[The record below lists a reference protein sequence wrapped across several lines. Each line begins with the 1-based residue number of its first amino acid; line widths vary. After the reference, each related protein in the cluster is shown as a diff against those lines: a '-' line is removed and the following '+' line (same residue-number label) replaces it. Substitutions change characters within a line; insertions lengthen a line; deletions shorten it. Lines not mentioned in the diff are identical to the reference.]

1 MAETHRILIIDGY
14 PKPSRDDFDTAGM
27 KYAGVL
33 YAEMLQT
40 YLPGAGYDILYT
52 SDPGAA
58 APDRKALS
66 AYDGVLWPGCNLT
79 VYHTDDPRVKIMIEI
94 CDRAFE
100 AGLPQFGTCWG
111 IQLPAFVAGGE
122 VKPNPKGREM
132 GIGRKIRLTEEGK
145 NHPMMAG
152 KPEVYSHFVSHDD
165 EVTRLPRG
173 AVLIAGNDFSAIQA
187 AEIRHKKGV
196 FWGLQYH
203 PEYDLHEMA
212 RLMVARE
219 QKLTELGFFKEHNDF
234 TEYVSRLE
242 ALHTEPGRKDLRWQL
257 GIDDDILSAD
267 IRQCEF
273 KNWVDTFMLKKSP
286 ERRRHVRTSLQPGSN

>member
-1 MAETHRILIIDGY
+1 MARQYRILIIDGY
-14 PKPSRDDFDTAGM
+14 PKPSREEFDVAGM
-27 KYAGVL
+27 KGAGIL
-33 YAEMLQT
+33 YAEMLLR
-40 YLPGAGYDILYT
+40 YLPGAAHDILYT
-52 SDPGAA
+52 SDPGVTIPSIKELA
-58 APDRKALS
+58 

-79 VYHTDDPRVKIMIEI
+79 VYHTDDERVKPMLAL

-122 VKPNPKGREM
+122 VKANPKGREM
-132 GIGRKIRLTEEGK
+132 GIGRKIRLTEAGK
-145 NHPMMAG
+145 KHPMMKG

-165 EVTRLPRG
+165 EVTRLPEG
-173 AVLIAGNDFSAIQA
+173 SVLLSGNDFSRVQA
-187 AEIRHKKGV
+187 AEIRYKKGV

-219 QKLTELGFFKEHNDF
+219 KKLTELGFFREHGDF
-234 TEYVSRLE
+234 QEYVDRLE
-242 ALHTEPGRKDLRWQL
+242 ALNAEPQRKDLRWQL
-257 GIDDDILSAD
+257 GIDDDILSVD

-273 KNWVDTFMLKKSP
+273 RNWVDTLILGNK
-286 ERRRHVRTSLQPGSN
+286 

>member
-1 MAETHRILIIDGY
+1 MARTHRILIIDGY
-14 PKPSRDDFDTAGM
+14 PKPSRDEFDVAGM
-27 KYAGVL
+27 KGAGIL
-33 YAEMLQT
+33 YAEMLLR
-40 YLPGAGYDILYT
+40 YLPGAAHDILYT
-52 SDPGAA
+52 SDPGVTI
-58 APDRKALS
+58 PTIQELS

-79 VYHTDDPRVKIMIEI
+79 VYHTDDERVKPMLAL

-122 VKPNPKGREM
+122 VKANPKGREM
-132 GIGRKIRLTEEGK
+132 GIGRKIRLTEAGK
-145 NHPMMAG
+145 KHPMMKG
-152 KPEVYSHFVSHDD
+152 KPEVYNHFVSHDD
-165 EVTRLPRG
+165 EVTRLPEG
-173 AVLIAGNDFSAIQA
+173 SVLLSGNDFSRVQA
-187 AEIRHKKGV
+187 AEIRYKKGV

-219 QKLTELGFFKEHNDF
+219 KKLTELGFFRGHGDF
-234 TEYVSRLE
+234 QEYVDRLE
-242 ALHTEPGRKDLRWQL
+242 ALNAEPQRKDLRWQL

-273 KNWVDTFMLKKSP
+273 RNWVDTFILG
-286 ERRRHVRTSLQPGSN
+286 T

>member
-1 MAETHRILIIDGY
+1 MARQYRILIIDGY
-14 PKPSRDDFDTAGM
+14 PKPSREEFDVAGM
-27 KYAGVL
+27 KGAGIL
-33 YAEMLQT
+33 YAEMLLR
-40 YLPGAGYDILYT
+40 YLPGAAHDILYT
-52 SDPGAA
+52 SDPGVTIPSIKELA
-58 APDRKALS
+58 

-79 VYHTDDPRVKIMIEI
+79 VYHTDDERVKPMLAL

-122 VKPNPKGREM
+122 VKANPKGREM
-132 GIGRKIRLTEEGK
+132 GIGRKIRLTEAGK
-145 NHPMMAG
+145 KHPMMKG
-152 KPEVYSHFVSHDD
+152 KPEVYNHFVSHDD
-165 EVTRLPRG
+165 EVTRLPEG
-173 AVLIAGNDFSAIQA
+173 SVLLSGNDFSRVQA
-187 AEIRHKKGV
+187 AEIRYKKGV

-219 QKLTELGFFKEHNDF
+219 KKLTELGFFRGHGDF
-234 TEYVSRLE
+234 QEYVDRLE
-242 ALHTEPGRKDLRWQL
+242 ALNAEPQRKDLRWQL

-273 KNWVDTFMLKKSP
+273 RNWVDTFILG
-286 ERRRHVRTSLQPGSN
+286 T

>member
-1 MAETHRILIIDGY
+1 MARTHRILIIDGY
-14 PKPSRDDFDTAGM
+14 PKPSRDEFDVAGM
-27 KYAGVL
+27 KGAGIL
-33 YAEMLQT
+33 YAEMLLR
-40 YLPGAGYDILYT
+40 YLPGAAHDILYT
-52 SDPGAA
+52 SDPGVTI
-58 APDRKALS
+58 PTVQELS

-79 VYHTDDPRVKIMIEI
+79 VYHTDDERVKPMLAL

-122 VKPNPKGREM
+122 VKANPKGREM
-132 GIGRKIRLTEEGK
+132 GIGRKIRLTEAGK
-145 NHPMMAG
+145 KHPMMKG
-152 KPEVYSHFVSHDD
+152 KPEVYNHFVSHDD
-165 EVTRLPRG
+165 EVTRLPEG
-173 AVLIAGNDFSAIQA
+173 SVLLSGNDFSRVQA
-187 AEIRHKKGV
+187 AEIRYKKGV

-219 QKLTELGFFKEHNDF
+219 KKLTELGFFRGHGDF
-234 TEYVSRLE
+234 QEYVDRLE
-242 ALHTEPGRKDLRWQL
+242 ALNAEPQRKDLRWQL

-273 KNWVDTFMLKKSP
+273 RNWVDTFILG
-286 ERRRHVRTSLQPGSN
+286 T

>member
-1 MAETHRILIIDGY
+1 MARKQRLLIIDGY
-14 PKPSRDDFDTAGM
+14 PKASREEFDAAGM
-27 KYAGVL
+27 KYAGRL
-33 YAEMLQT
+33 YEEMALR
-40 YLPGAGYDILYT
+40 YLPGAVCDLIHT
-52 SDPGAA
+52 SDPGVTIPSLAE
-58 APDRKALS
+58 LE

-79 VYHTDDPRVKIMIEI
+79 VYHSDDDRVKPMLAL

-122 VKPNPKGREM
+122 VKANPKGREM
-132 GIGRKIRLTEEGK
+132 GIGRKIRLTEAGK
-145 NHPMMAG
+145 KHPMMKG
-152 KPEVYSHFVSHDD
+152 KPEVYDHFVSHDD
-165 EVTRLPRG
+165 EVTRLPEG
-173 AVLIAGNDFSAIQA
+173 SILLAGNDFSHVQA

-219 QKLTELGFFKEHNDF
+219 KKLTELGFFRDHDDF
-234 TEYVSRLE
+234 REYVDRLE
-242 ALHTEPGRKDLRWQL
+242 TLSAEPQRKELRWQL
-257 GIDDDILSAD
+257 GIDDDILSAA

-273 KNWVDTFMLKKSP
+273 RNWVDTLILGKK
-286 ERRRHVRTSLQPGSN
+286 

>member
-1 MAETHRILIIDGY
+1 MARQYRILIIDGY
-14 PKPSRDDFDTAGM
+14 PKPSREEFDVAGM
-27 KYAGVL
+27 KGAGIL
-33 YAEMLQT
+33 YAEMLLR
-40 YLPGAGYDILYT
+40 YLPGAAHDILYT
-52 SDPGAA
+52 SDPGVTIPSIKELA
-58 APDRKALS
+58 

-79 VYHTDDPRVKIMIEI
+79 VYHTDDERVKPMLAL

-122 VKPNPKGREM
+122 VKANPKGREM
-132 GIGRKIRLTEEGK
+132 GIGRKIRLTEAGK
-145 NHPMMAG
+145 KHPMMKG

-165 EVTRLPRG
+165 EVTRLPEG
-173 AVLIAGNDFSAIQA
+173 SVLLSGNDFSRVQA
-187 AEIRHKKGV
+187 AEIRYKKGV

-219 QKLTELGFFKEHNDF
+219 KKLTELGFFRGHDDF
-234 TEYVSRLE
+234 QEYVDRLE
-242 ALHTEPGRKDLRWQL
+242 ALNAEPQRKDLRWQL

-273 KNWVDTFMLKKSP
+273 RNWVDTLILGNK
-286 ERRRHVRTSLQPGSN
+286 

>member
-1 MAETHRILIIDGY
+1 MARQYRILIIDGY
-14 PKPSRDDFDTAGM
+14 PKPSREEFDVAGM
-27 KYAGVL
+27 KGAGIL
-33 YAEMLQT
+33 YAEMLLR
-40 YLPGAGYDILYT
+40 YLPGAAHDILYT
-52 SDPGAA
+52 SDPGVTIPSIKELA
-58 APDRKALS
+58 

-79 VYHTDDPRVKIMIEI
+79 VYHTDDERVKPMLAL

-122 VKPNPKGREM
+122 VKANPKGREM
-132 GIGRKIRLTEEGK
+132 GIGRKIRLTEAGK
-145 NHPMMAG
+145 KHPMMKG

-165 EVTRLPRG
+165 EVTRLPEG
-173 AVLIAGNDFSAIQA
+173 SVLLSGNDFSRVQA
-187 AEIRHKKGV
+187 AEIRYKKGV

-219 QKLTELGFFKEHNDF
+219 KKLTELGFFREHGDF
-234 TEYVSRLE
+234 QEYVDRLE
-242 ALHTEPGRKDLRWQL
+242 ALNAEPQRKDLRWQL

-273 KNWVDTFMLKKSP
+273 RNWVDTLILGNK
-286 ERRRHVRTSLQPGSN
+286 

>member
-1 MAETHRILIIDGY
+1 MARQYRLLIIDGY
-14 PKPSRDDFDTAGM
+14 PKQSREEFDAAGM
-27 KYAGVL
+27 KYAGKL
-33 YAEMLQT
+33 YEEMLLR
-40 YLPGAGYDILYT
+40 YLPGAACDILHT
-52 SDPGAA
+52 SDPGVTI
-58 APDRKALS
+58 PSLQELT

-79 VYHTDDPRVKIMIEI
+79 VYHTDDERVKPMLAL

-122 VKPNPKGREM
+122 VKANPKGREM
-132 GIGRKIRLTEEGK
+132 GIGRKMRLTEAGK
-145 NHPMMAG
+145 KHPMMKG
-152 KPEVYSHFVSHDD
+152 KPEVYNHFVSHDD
-165 EVTRLPRG
+165 EVTRLPEG
-173 AVLIAGNDFSAIQA
+173 SVLLSGNDFSHVQA
-187 AEIRHKKGV
+187 AEIRYKKGV

-219 QKLTELGFFKEHNDF
+219 KKLTELGFFRGHGDF
-234 TEYVSRLE
+234 QEYVDRLE
-242 ALHTEPGRKDLRWQL
+242 ALNAEPQRKDLRWQL

-273 KNWVDTFMLKKSP
+273 RNWVETLILGKK
-286 ERRRHVRTSLQPGSN
+286 